1 MSTSQSFLLGQQNPE
16 YKVELAKVRYVALLG
31 FPLIAT
37 LIQICLLAVIL
48 CSLIGI
54 IVGLNWVDRIDTL
67 NFLLS
72 VPCTAIIYALAF
84 GYSWN
89 TGDLS
94 KGKMSQERLIR
105 YHLLW
110 IVYDIV
116 RWATV
121 PAAVVINNIY
131 LIGVAFYIETI
142 IFFGALLIMIG
153 WLIILGLQSCR
164 RTCKTEMKNYNVQ
177 V

>member
-1 MSTSQSFLLGQQNPE
+1 MSTQQSSLLGQQNPE
-16 YKVELAKVRYVALLG
+16 YKIKLAKVRYVALLG

-37 LIQICLLAVIL
+37 LIQICLLVAIL

-54 IVGLNWVDRIDTL
+54 IVGLNWVDRIDAL

-72 VPCTAIIYALAF
+72 IPCTAIIYALAF

-121 PAAVVINNIY
+121 PAALVINNIY